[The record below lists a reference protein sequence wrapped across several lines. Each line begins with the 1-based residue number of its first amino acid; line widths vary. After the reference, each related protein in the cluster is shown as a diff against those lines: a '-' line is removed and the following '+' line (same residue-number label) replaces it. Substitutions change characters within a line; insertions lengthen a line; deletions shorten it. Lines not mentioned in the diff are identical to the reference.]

1 MYIKGNDSG
10 TLIESCAGLLDNDV
24 AENCIKRETEEET
37 GYTISSVEKIFEAY
51 MSPSSVTEI
60 VRFFIAKYNSFM
72 KTGEGGGAHN
82 EQEEIDELELKRDET
97 MAMIGMGEIKDRKI
111 ILLLQH
117 LALRYVSPKYVLTPS
132 L

>member
-1 MYIKGNDSG
+1 
-10 TLIESCAGLLDNDV
+10 
-24 AENCIKRETEEET
+24 
-37 GYTISSVEKIFEAY
+37 
-51 MSPSSVTEI
+51 
-60 VRFFIAKYNSFM
+60 M